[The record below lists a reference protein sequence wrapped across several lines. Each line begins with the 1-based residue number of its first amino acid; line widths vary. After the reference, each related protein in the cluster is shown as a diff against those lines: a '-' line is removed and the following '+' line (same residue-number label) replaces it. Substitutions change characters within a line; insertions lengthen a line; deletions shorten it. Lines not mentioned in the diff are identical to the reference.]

1 MTGEPSMRTACVIAL
16 TFLVLAASVRAGPVV
31 TLSVSP
37 AVISQG
43 GAVVV
48 TVTGDLPDGTLQ
60 VRFAGRT
67 WPLYRD
73 SNRWRTYLGTD
84 PNTAAGSRAIVVE
97 IVDHD
102 SIQILARRIITVR
115 RVAFPRRTL
124 IFDPETLAL
133 LTPEKVAEEQAKVA
147 AGLRVLEPA
156 QLWSASFRMPVAGTI
171 TSPYGVISIY
181 QGASHGWHHGIDIAA
196 PEGEIVRAANGGIV
210 RLAEP
215 LPLSGDT
222 VILDHG
228 MGILTF
234 YMHMS
239 ALDVTAGERVHTGDI
254 VGRVG
259 STGLATGPH
268 LHWGVRVNGVY
279 VDPLLWAH

>member
-1 MTGEPSMRTACVIAL
+1 MRTACVIAL

-31 TLSVSP
+31 TVSVSP

-43 GAVVV
+43 GAVVI
-48 TVTGDLPDGTLQ
+48 TVTGDRPDGALQ

-73 SNRWRTYLGTD
+73 STRWRTYLGTD

-97 IVDHD
+97 LVDHD
-102 SIQILARRIITVR
+102 SIQVLARRLITVR

-124 IFDPETLAL
+124 TFDPETLAL

-147 AGLRVLEPA
+147 SGLRVLEPA
-156 QLWSASFRMPVAGTI
+156 QLWSASFRMPVTGTI

-196 PEGEIVRAANGGIV
+196 PEGEIVRAANSGIV

-215 LPLSGDT
+215 LPLSGNT
-222 VILDHG
+222 VIVDHG

>member
-1 MTGEPSMRTACVIAL
+1 MTWEASMRTGCVIAL

-31 TLSVSP
+31 AVSVSP

-48 TVTGDLPDGTLQ
+48 PVTGDLPEGTPL

-67 WPLYRD
+67 WPLYRE

-97 IVDHD
+97 LADRD
-102 SIQILARRIITVR
+102 SIHVLARRIITVR

-156 QLWSASFRMPVAGTI
+156 QLWSAAFRMPVAGTI

-196 PEGEIVRAANGGIV
+196 PEGEIGPAANGGIV
-210 RLAEP
+210 RLGEP
-215 LPLSGDT
+215 LPLSGGT
-222 VILDHG
+222 GVLDHRLG
-228 MGILTF
+228 VLTF

-254 VGRVG
+254 GGRVG
-259 STGLATGPH
+259 ATGLATGPH

>member
-1 MTGEPSMRTACVIAL
+1 MRTTCVIAL
-16 TFLVLAASVRAGPVV
+16 MFLVLAASVHAGPAV
-31 TLSVSP
+31 TVSVSP
-37 AVISQG
+37 TTIGQG
-43 GAVVV
+43 RTVAV

-67 WPLYRD
+67 WPLYRASD
-73 SNRWRTYLGTD
+73 RWHTYLGTD
-84 PNTAAGSRAIVVE
+84 PNTAPGARAIVIE
-97 IVDHD
+97 LVDHD
-102 SIQILARRIITVR
+102 SVRVLARRTITVR
-115 RVAFPRRTL
+115 GVPFPRRT
-124 IFDPETLAL
+124 IVFDPETLAL

-147 AGLRVLEPA
+147 VGLRVLEPA
-156 QLWSASFRMPVAGTI
+156 QLWSASFQIPLTGRI
-171 TSPYGVISIY
+171 SSPYGVISIY
-181 QGASHGWHHGIDIAA
+181 QGASHGWHHGVDIAA
-196 PEGEIVRAANGGIV
+196 PEGEIVRAVNSGIV

-222 VILDHG
+222 VIVDHG

-239 ALDVTAGERVHTGDI
+239 AIDVTPGEIVQRGAV

-279 VDPLLWAH
+279 VDPLPWTR

>member
-1 MTGEPSMRTACVIAL
+1 MRTACVIAL
-16 TFLVLAASVRAGPVV
+16 TFLVLAASVRAGPVATV
-31 TLSVSP
+31 SVSP
-37 AVISQG
+37 TVISQG
-43 GAVVV
+43 GAVTV
-48 TVTGDLPDGTLQ
+48 TVVGDLPDGTLQ
-60 VRFAGRT
+60 VRFVGRT
-67 WPLYRD
+67 WPLYRASD
-73 SNRWRTYLGTD
+73 GWRTYLGTD
-84 PNTAAGSRAIVVE
+84 PNTAPGARAIVIEV
-97 IVDHD
+97 VDHD
-102 SIQILARRIITVR
+102 SVRRLARRIITVR
-115 RVAFPRRTL
+115 GVAFPRRT
-124 IFDPETLAL
+124 ITFDPETLAL

-156 QLWSASFRMPVAGTI
+156 QLWSASFQMPLTGRI
-171 TSPYGVISIY
+171 SSPYGVISIY
-181 QGASHGWHHGIDIAA
+181 QGTSHGWHHGTDIAA
-196 PEGEIVRAANGGIV
+196 PEGEIVRAANSGIV

-239 ALDVTAGERVHTGDI
+239 ELDVASGDRVRKGDT